1 MTSATN
7 SLKELH
13 QVLLQLEDC
22 RSQLE
27 RGPSQIKARENIV
40 RKREAEQVEFLDRLK
55 HLRMSADSK
64 SLELKT
70 VEKKIEDLKGKLNSA
85 SSNREFDIFKAQ
97 IKADEMAMSVLEDE
111 ILEAFDQTETESNRK
126 SEFEENVKS
135 AKQQLADFKSKFDS
149 DSIKNNEIIARL
161 EEELKVLEKDLPKE
175 PAEQYRRLVN
185 SRGAKSMAAVL
196 NGACGNCYVNLTP
209 QQRIQIKSGPVQF
222 CSNCGS
228 ILYIDENPEAD

>member
-40 RKREAEQVEFLDRLK
+40 RKREAEQAEFLDRLK

-149 DSIKNNEIIARL
+149 
-161 EEELKVLEKDLPKE
+161 
-175 PAEQYRRLVN
+175 
-185 SRGAKSMAAVL
+185 
-196 NGACGNCYVNLTP
+196 
-209 QQRIQIKSGPVQF
+209 
-222 CSNCGS
+222 
-228 ILYIDENPEAD
+228 